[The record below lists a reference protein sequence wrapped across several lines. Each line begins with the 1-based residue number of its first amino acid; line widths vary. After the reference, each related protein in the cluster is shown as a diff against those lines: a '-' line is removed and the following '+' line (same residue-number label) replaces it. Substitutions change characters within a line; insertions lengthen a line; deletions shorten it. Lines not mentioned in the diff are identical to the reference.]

1 MTKRST
7 SRSNIITLFFFNFS
21 SFRNFSRVEHIS
33 EYLLKDTEGIC
44 PVVPYPI
51 LPCPLQDPN
60 SVRSFCSRFK
70 GSRQSAAGRLK
81 PAKLKW
87 CPCSPWCTLG
97 SLSHLSP
104 SPSGP
109 FYFVLM
115 CQVYLRTCPLWLP
128 ALQTEILFEKQPRN
142 LGHLMVLAGHSPL
155 LLEIDTTP
163 AVPLSEAA
171 LEAANHNYS
180 TGKLSSG
187 SLFSQQLHLK
197 ATILLPF
204 AKSSLHILHVL
215 IMLRNLD
222 WFWIESLFWD
232 ICSWNHQAGSPLIQ
246 DIQTSLHLKE
256 CHFQINPQQHGD
268 KRC

>member
-1 MTKRST
+1 M
-7 SRSNIITLFFFNFS
+7 
-21 SFRNFSRVEHIS
+21 
-33 EYLLKDTEGIC
+33 
-44 PVVPYPI
+44 
-51 LPCPLQDPN
+51 
-60 SVRSFCSRFK
+60 RSFCSRFK

-115 CQVYLRTCPLWLP
+115 CKVFKNISTLTASIANRVDLR
-128 ALQTEILFEKQPRN
+128 KQSRN
-142 LGHLMVLAGHSPL
+142 LGHLLVLAGHSPL
-155 LLEIDTTP
+155 LVEIDTTP

-187 SLFSQQLHLK
+187 SLFSQQLHVK

-204 AKSSLHILHVL
+204 AKSSLHIFHVL

-222 WFWIESLFWD
+222 WF
-232 ICSWNHQAGSPLIQ
+232 
-246 DIQTSLHLKE
+246 
-256 CHFQINPQQHGD
+256 
-268 KRC
+268 